1 MGKERGGRNTEG
13 RAQMQGKRTQG
24 RKRRGKSERE
34 KGRDLEG
41 LLDVK
46 SDRKEDLSAKN
57 NPDLSYSFRAAAH
70 RAVALC
76 ARSEARSK
84 KKKINQGGWCRLRAK
99 AEPCHTRRLPASLGQ
114 NQEKEREGKAGEG
127 KMR

>member
-84 KKKINQGGWCRLRAK
+84 KKKK
-99 AEPCHTRRLPASLGQ
+99 
-114 NQEKEREGKAGEG
+114 
-127 KMR
+127 

>member
-13 RAQMQGKRTQG
+13 RAQMQGNRTQG

-57 NPDLSYSFRAAAH
+57 NPDLSYSFRAAVC

-76 ARSEARSK
+76 VCSEARSK
-84 KKKINQGGWCRLRAK
+84 KKKRGSWCRLRAK
-99 AEPCHTRRLPASLGQ
+99 AEPCHTRRLPPSLG
-114 NQEKEREGKAGEG
+114 
-127 KMR
+127 

>member
-24 RKRRGKSERE
+24 RRRRGKSERE

-57 NPDLSYSFRAAAH
+57 NPDLSYSFRAAAC

-76 ARSEARSK
+76 IHSEAKSK
-84 KKKINQGGWCRLRAK
+84 IRGWCRL
-99 AEPCHTRRLPASLGQ
+99 
-114 NQEKEREGKAGEG
+114 
-127 KMR
+127 